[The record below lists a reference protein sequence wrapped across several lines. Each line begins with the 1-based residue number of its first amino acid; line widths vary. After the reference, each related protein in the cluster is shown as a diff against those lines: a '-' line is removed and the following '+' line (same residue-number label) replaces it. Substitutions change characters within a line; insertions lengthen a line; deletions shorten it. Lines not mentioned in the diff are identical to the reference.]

1 MKRPTNTLILT
12 TEPFVGFMPEDL
24 RSWLRVYDG
33 DGNLAQALAAVS
45 NHTGD
50 LGHEMGESE
59 DYWLLYTYDAWSELE
74 KEICEMIRESL
85 KRSNQDRYT
94 EYDLSE
100 QRLYYLVK
108 PFMEQNGFRDGSGW
122 WILKEE

>member
-50 LGHEMGESE
+50 LGHELGESE
-59 DYWLLYTYDAWSELE
+59 DYWLLYAYDAWSELE
-74 KEICEMIRESL
+74 KEICEAIRECSL
-85 KRSNQDRYT
+85 KRSNGN
-94 EYDLSE
+94 EPKWLC
-100 QRLYYLVK
+100 
-108 PFMEQNGFRDGSGW
+108 GS
-122 WILKEE
+122 LNS